1 MANGGAFMQRWDELV
16 EKFSRITDKTGRP
29 IDEGIFETVVAL
41 NALDITTSMSCEGHL
56 DHGLP
61 YPWIDVGI
69 SSYAR
74 GYDTPEIQQLILR
87 LRELRREQDKDIK
100 MQQLWQEE
108 NKLRL
113 QQRHKLFGY
122 LAEFY
127 KKREV
132 PFDRII
138 TFVSS
143 GRIRSQGGDFLEL
156 LSPGE
161 QEQKLHE
168 YQDEMRQFAAFLKS
182 ILNTKKP

>member
-1 MANGGAFMQRWDELV
+1 MQRWDELA

-29 IDEGIFETVVAL
+29 IDTGILETVVAL

-113 QQRHKLFGY
+113 QQRYRLFGC

-156 LSPGE
+156 LSPDE
-161 QEQKLHE
+161 REQKLHE
-168 YQDEMRQFAAFLKS
+168 YQDEMRQFTAFLKS
-182 ILNTKKP
+182 VYFDHHQEL

>member
-1 MANGGAFMQRWDELV
+1 MQRWDELA

-29 IDEGIFETVVAL
+29 IDEGILETVVAL

-74 GYDTPEIQQLILR
+74 GYDAPEIQQLILR

-138 TFVSS
+138 VFDNPKVT
-143 GRIRSQGGDFLEL
+143 
-156 LSPGE
+156 
-161 QEQKLHE
+161 
-168 YQDEMRQFAAFLKS
+168 AC
-182 ILNTKKP
+182 